1 MRRVE
6 ATFIA
11 SRNSVVTRRIAGND
25 ENISGRSI
33 YRDVKRIMREIVIL
47 SAIQTSRIGVGNGK
61 IRIAKIPTRATGMN
75 SPRRPAFLN
84 GIPAA
89 NAFVILCLP
98 IELIY
103 PEREVS

>member
-1 MRRVE
+1 
-6 ATFIA
+6 
-11 SRNSVVTRRIAGND
+11 
-25 ENISGRSI
+25 
-33 YRDVKRIMREIVIL
+33 
-47 SAIQTSRIGVGNGK
+47 
-61 IRIAKIPTRATGMN
+61 MN